1 MVDFLNM
8 FRRRNGPKR
17 RGFAREQMD
26 IDSLGGRI
34 GNFLRMPLREKP
46 PARPANASMRRRWR
60 HPSRRLRWPQLPVQA
75 PASPAKRPASAPVA
89 GGFLA
94 AHAVEKSFGSR
105 KVVRGVS
112 IYVRRGE
119 AVGLLGPNGAGKTT
133 VST

>member
-8 FRRRNGPKR
+8 FRRRPAPKR

-26 IDSLGGRI
+26 IGSLGGRI
-34 GNFLRMPLREKP
+34 GNFLRMPLRDKTSVGAAERIDAP
-46 PARPANASMRRRWR
+46 PLAPPFAPASPDRTPR
-60 HPSRRLRWPQLPVQA
+60 QA
-75 PASPAKRPASAPVA
+75 PAAPTAPAKRPASGTSRA
-89 GGFLA
+89 GFLA

-119 AVGLLGPNGAGKTT
+119 AVGL
-133 VST
+133 